1 VRTINRTKVLFSAA
15 AAVAVLAG
23 VTACA
28 GSSSSTPPAA
38 GSSSPAA
45 SSSAASPSSGSASPR
60 SGSSGSA
67 SAGAST
73 VPAELQGNTFVA
85 TEVTGSYTIAPG
97 SSITLTFQDGTVA
110 ARAGCNSMSG
120 AVVIKGDVLVA
131 PTLASTMMACEEALM
146 EQDTW
151 FAAFLASSP
160 TWTYADGTL
169 TLTNGTDTVV
179 FTDAPSG
186 AAALEETGWKL
197 VGLISKTATA
207 NTVSAIN
214 PSLSGWIR
222 FSGGE
227 TAFNTTCNLGGGP
240 AEVGPETITFGAL
253 RLTRIFCDGPSGATE
268 QVMTTVLQ
276 GTTTYRVADQAS
288 GGTLEIM
295 SEDGT
300 AGLQFVPDPTA
311 GADAFASTSE
321 SGSSTTSSSGG

>member
-1 VRTINRTKVLFSAA
+1 VRTIIRKRVLISAA

-23 VTACA
+23 LTACA
-28 GSSSSTPPAA
+28 GSSSTPPAA
-38 GSSSPAA
+38 GSPSSAAASSPA
-45 SSSAASPSSGSASPR
+45 SPSAGSASPR
-60 SGSSGSA
+60 TRPSGSTA
-67 SAGAST
+67 AGAST
-73 VPAELQGNTFVA
+73 VPAELQGTTFVA

-97 SSITLTFQDGTVA
+97 SSITVTFEDGTVS

-120 AVVIKGDVLVA
+120 AVVIQGDVLVA

-146 EQDTW
+146 AQDTW

-169 TLTNGTDTVV
+169 TLTNGTDTVA

-207 NTVSAIN
+207 NTVSALD

-222 FSGGE
+222 FSDGE
-227 TAFNTTCNLGGGP
+227 SAFNTTCNFGGGP
-240 AEVGPETITFGAL
+240 AEVGPDTITFGAL
-253 RLTRIFCDGPSGATE
+253 RLTLIFCDGPSGATE

-276 GTTTYRVADQAS
+276 GTTTYTIADQAA

-311 GADAFASTSE
+311 GADAFASTSG
-321 SGSSTTSSSGG
+321 SASSTTSSSTG